1 MLGEIPIFPS
11 KKTFDESPLLLE
23 MTTTTTTNGGGALDE
38 LASRLDRLGFFVPKN
53 DEARRRGDDFDDD
66 FFTETDSESDWSDA
80 EQKESDQHASR
91 YERPTLARASGGQGR
106 PWASK
111 ARRKK
116 FVESRK
122 ETEEAEKEWKRKAFA
137 TAKEDE
143 EEKNFTDAVEKDEE
157 DFFLFPYLDELDV
170 DVASIICD
178 KLDAKSLCAATL
190 AKKRTYENRDD
201 ELARRAF
208 ANVKVTPDIFSQGR
222 CLVTIANVAKAS
234 LKKLDVS
241 KCKQENGGNTKA
253 MLTEVVKKC
262 THLEEIVAVDLGE
275 NGKFKVSEIKAL
287 AMDSNLRRLTCNVSH
302 LIEHVRKHHPDVNNF
317 DASVRELVLCL
328 ENNWQAFAT
337 TKIKTEPT
345 RDFEE
350 LPFTL
355 ACVGLKVHAA
365 CEKSLEEICPAAA
378 KNGVSRF
385 DASWSL
391 RIGDGGIRVV
401 ARTIEGENDGGNGW
415 TSLRR
420 LALRKSG
427 CTNNGAQSLGG
438 ALIRQGYKN
447 PHAKYPIRIRWL
459 DLASNNI
466 GDAGVTELALAS
478 FHLSLTR
485 LYLMSNRIGASGAS
499 ALASLFLHNDAAT
512 LKRLDLAHN
521 GIGDEGCA
529 ALLSPGV
536 SSSFSFSHGAS
547 KNLKV
552 LLLGFNSISAEGV
565 KDAGE
570 RLRSLHIEHLDLSC
584 NALKREGFKCIV
596 ENWKFDQGNLAK
608 LKSLNLACNDIGGGA
623 TVRDALSLLATQIE
637 KGSELE
643 LLNLRGNDLDEVAAE
658 GLADLLLVDECD
670 SRGLEQLNVG
680 YNKIYDAGA
689 YEVFES
695 LSENVT
701 LFGLDLQRNEITD
714 ESGESL
720 ERAMTENT
728 ACEQCDVR
736 SNMFSENM
744 VKELNEMFQ
753 DKVNARWQLEPPKKR
768 ETQRHTYHSRR
779 EKEKR

>member
-23 MTTTTTTNGGGALDE
+23 MTTTTNGGGALDE

-253 MLTEVVKKC
+253 MLMEVVKKC

-447 PHAKYPIRIRWL
+447 PHAKYPIRLRWL

-466 GDAGVTELALAS
+466 GDAGVTELALA

-623 TVRDALSLLATQIE
+623 TVRDALSLLAAQIE

>member
-1 MLGEIPIFPS
+1 L
-11 KKTFDESPLLLE
+11 
-23 MTTTTTTNGGGALDE
+23 GGAAASGITQSGTSGGVEELLSARLARLSFREKNEINVDE
-38 LASRLDRLGFFVPKN
+38 N
-53 DEARRRGDDFDDD
+53 EDEEEA
-66 FFTETDSESDWSDA
+66 TTTDSESDWSDA
-80 EQKESDQHASR
+80 EQKESDSQR
-91 YERPTLARASGGQGR
+91 NKYERPTLNAASGGHGR
-106 PWASK
+106 PWARASR
-111 ARRKK
+111 RRK
-116 FVESRK
+116 FFSEQERR
-122 ETEEAEKEWKRKAFA
+122 EEQEKEWKGKAFSKKDERECSA
-137 TAKEDE
+137 TAAAEKRDEDE
-143 EEKNFTDAVEKDEE
+143 EDDDAINNNNRH
-157 DFFLFPYLDELDV
+157 FMFPYLDELDV
-170 DVASIICD
+170 DVASIICG

-190 AKKRTYENRDD
+190 ARKKTRENLSSNGDEENEN

-208 ANVKVTPDIFSQGR
+208 RSVKVTPAIFSKGR
-222 CLVTIANVAKAS
+222 SLLTIANIAKAS
-234 LKKLDVS
+234 LRKLDVS

-253 MLTEVVKKC
+253 ILMDVVRKC
-262 THLEEIVAVDLGE
+262 VNLEEIVAVDLGD

-287 AMDSNLRRLTCNVSH
+287 AMGFKLRRLTCNVSH

-317 DASVRELVLCL
+317 DESVRELVLCL

-337 TKIKTEPT
+337 QSAGNAST
-345 RDFEE
+345 RDFEK

-365 CEKSLEEICPAAA
+365 CEKSLTEICPAAA

-391 RIGDGGIRVV
+391 RIGDGGVRAV
-401 ARTIEGENDGGNGW
+401 ARTIEGENNGNGW
-415 TSLRR
+415 KSLRR

-447 PHAKYPIRIRWL
+447 PHAKYPIRLRWL
-459 DLASNNI
+459 DLASNDI

-478 FHLSLTR
+478 FHLNLTR
-485 LYLMSNRIGASGAS
+485 LYLMSNRIGAGGAL
-499 ALASLFLHNDAAT
+499 ALASAFLHNETAT

-529 ALLSPGV
+529 ALLSPDASA
-536 SSSFSFSHGAS
+536 SSAFGGGAS
-547 KNLKV
+547 KSLKV
-552 LLLGFNSISAEGV
+552 LLLGFNSISSEGV

-570 RLRSLHIEHLDLSC
+570 LLRLLCIEHLDLSC
-584 NALKREGFKCIV
+584 NTLKRDGFKCIV
-596 ENWKFDQGNLAK
+596 ENWKFDQGNLAR
-608 LKSLNLACNDIGGGA
+608 LKSLNFACNDIGGGR
-623 TVRDALSLLATQIE
+623 TVRDALSSLAAQIE

-670 SRGLEQLNVG
+670 NRGLEQLNVG
-680 YNKIYDAGA
+680 YNKIYNAGA
-689 YEVFES
+689 YEVFEA

-714 ESGESL
+714 ESVDSL
-720 ERAMTENT
+720 ERCMTENT
-728 ACEQCDVR
+728 VCEECDVR
-736 SNMFSENM
+736 SNMLSEST

-753 DKVNARWQLEPPKKR
+753 DRVNARWQLEPPKKR
-768 ETQRHTYHSRR
+768 TIQRETYYSRK

>member
-23 MTTTTTTNGGGALDE
+23 MTTTTNGGGALDE
-38 LASRLDRLGFFVPKN
+38 LASRLDRLGFFVPD
-53 DEARRRGDDFDDD
+53 DEARRHRGDDFDD

-253 MLTEVVKKC
+253 MLKEVVKKC

-447 PHAKYPIRIRWL
+447 PHAKYPIRLRWL

-466 GDAGVTELALAS
+466 GDTGVTELALAS

-623 TVRDALSLLATQIE
+623 TVRDALSLLAAQIE